1 MTQIAIKIEFEDRRL
16 QELSDQLQAKARQV
30 VLIAAHN
37 TERRAKELVPV
48 DTGATKNSIEVHP
61 GPGDAEASVG
71 PSTEYAP
78 FLEFGTRRM
87 AARPFMVPAAEA
99 ERGPF
104 MAALKAIV
112 EGQG

>member
-1 MTQIAIKIEFEDRRL
+1 MTEIAITITFEDRRL
-16 QELSDQLQAKARQV
+16 QELSAELQTKVRQV

-48 DTGATKNSIEVHP
+48 DTGDTKNSIEVRP
-61 GPGDAEASVG
+61 GPGDMEAEVG
-71 PSTEYAP
+71 PTTDYAP

-112 EGQG
+112 EG